1 MKYNLKIQGPY
12 KICDETCDVLEKC
25 EFSKNE
31 GIYLWAVKMSTGK
44 YRLTYIG
51 ETSASFYKRTKEHII
66 QTLGG
71 NYQVCDADAMLK
83 GEHKIIWNGLWR
95 KGTRNKLPEFI
106 KKYQKLALE
115 IKNYLM
121 SQVLFVIPFKTD
133 RRSRQRIEAAI
144 AKAIL
149 NDKEASS
156 IMPKDIRF
164 YYKKDKEEPI
174 EVTIESS
181 KIIEG
186 LPEKIKA

>member
-1 MKYNLKIQGPY
+1 
-12 KICDETCDVLEKC
+12 
-25 EFSKNE
+25 
-31 GIYLWAVKMSTGK
+31 MSTGK